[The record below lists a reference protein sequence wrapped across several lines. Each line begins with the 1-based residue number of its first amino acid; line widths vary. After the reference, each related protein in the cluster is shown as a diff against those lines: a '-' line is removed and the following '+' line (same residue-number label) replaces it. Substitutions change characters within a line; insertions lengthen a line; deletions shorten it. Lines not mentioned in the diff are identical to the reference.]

1 MMGGAGNIGGLGL
14 GGMGLGLTN
23 FSAGPAPGVS
33 PAAGPSSGPAVTVGI
48 SPEALGL
55 LSQAASFGG
64 SSALNGIATQ
74 AVTGVGSL
82 ANTGGLANKL
92 VDAAVIAAVLD
103 DSRDKDQDGNNKL
116 ATALIISAAVQ
127 AYQQVANMPGVSVV
141 TPVMGTGAS
150 ITISTGAGA

>member
-1 MMGGAGNIGGLGL
+1 MGGAGNIGGLGV
-14 GGMGLGLTN
+14 GGIGFGLTN
-23 FSAGPAPGVS
+23 FSARPAQGVAA
-33 PAAGPSSGPAVTVGI
+33 AAGPSSGPAVTVGI

-64 SSALNGIATQ
+64 SSALNGVASQT
-74 AVTGVGSL
+74 VTGVGSL
-82 ANTGGLANKL
+82 ADTRGIANKL

-103 DSRDKDQDGNNKL
+103 DAKDKDKDGNSKL

-127 AYQQVANMPGVSVV
+127 AYQQVANLPGVSVV
-141 TPVMGTGAS
+141 TPVMGTGTS